1 MSMYVCLWFG
11 DGVARRC
18 ANRCVHTCA
27 QLVAGTR
34 TNIRARSRAPA
45 RAEVENGTAVT
56 LHCCFNDT
64 LFRFKKKLP
73 CKKKFCNLTLGH
85 CINDTQAQ
93 VPRVRA
99 TVFELRVYISLPP
112 PLPLPLPH
120 TQRTAMAAALGIAQ
134 PQRRQLSARASTSAA
149 PLRLHMLCQKKC
161 SAALCALQNFSKL
174 SDLWHFLYEVNS

>member
-99 TVFELRVYISLPP
+99 TVFELRVYIWRGGARPGPGAAGPP
-112 PLPLPLPH
+112 SPSPSPTHSAP
-120 TQRTAMAAALGIAQ
+120 RW
-134 PQRRQLSARASTSAA
+134 RR
-149 PLRLHMLCQKKC
+149 H
-161 SAALCALQNFSKL
+161 
-174 SDLWHFLYEVNS
+174 WG